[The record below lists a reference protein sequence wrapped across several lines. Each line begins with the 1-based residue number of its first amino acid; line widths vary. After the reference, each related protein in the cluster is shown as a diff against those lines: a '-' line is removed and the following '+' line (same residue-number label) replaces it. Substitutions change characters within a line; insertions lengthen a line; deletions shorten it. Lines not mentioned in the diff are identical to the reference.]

1 MSVNA
6 TMEADPSRI
15 YPPQRVVRRFE
26 SSKQRCQVIFKFI
39 EMILCIVCMVTIN
52 DPVQNSQVRVF
63 ITQTTV
69 AICYATYG
77 SHLMYAIVFLVG
89 KLMHHEWPWKST
101 TALAFIASLLFV
113 ICSISLAKDWTDANE
128 RQFWPP
134 NQQRLNF
141 LLETAILSAIN
152 ALVYL
157 TDAILTILIGR
168 R

>member
-15 YPPQRVVRRFE
+15 YPPQRVFRRFE
-26 SSKQRCQVIFKFI
+26 PPKQRCQIIFKFI
-39 EMILCIVCMVTIN
+39 EMVLCIVCMVTIN
-52 DPVQNSQVRVF
+52 DPVQNSRIRVF
-63 ITQTTV
+63 VTQTTV

-77 SHLMYAIVFLVG
+77 SHLMYSIVFLVG

-101 TALAFIASLLFV
+101 TALACIASVLFI
-113 ICSISLAKDWTDANE
+113 ICSISLANDWSDAKE
-128 RQFWPP
+128 RHFWPP

-157 TDAILTILIGR
+157 IDAILIVIVGR